1 MRKNEFYTV
10 EELVKDLRKRVS
22 IKHREVEYELAND
35 DVMIIR
41 LSYRKYHI
49 ARYNKFGKLVSAIP
63 VKTDGDVVA
72 ALKEVMEL

>member
-22 IKHREVEYELAND
+22 TQNREVEYELADNN
-35 DVMIIR
+35 VMLIR
-41 LSYRKYHI
+41 LSYRKYHVS
-49 ARYNKFGKLVSAIP
+49 RYNKVGKLVKANK

-72 ALKEVMEL
+72 VVKEVMGL